1 MAYTFLILKLRFFE
15 RGHFSV
21 LRLIDYLRQF
31 HFWDNRQAN
40 VVISVIVASV
50 PAPAVL
56 DGVVAGEASDSSIQF
71 LFKNV
76 KGGKPT
82 Q

>member
-1 MAYTFLILKLRFFE
+1 MVCNNFTFGTIA
-15 RGHFSV
+15 
-21 LRLIDYLRQF
+21 
-31 HFWDNRQAN
+31 NAN

-56 DGVVAGEASDSSIQF
+56 DGVVAGEASDSNIQV